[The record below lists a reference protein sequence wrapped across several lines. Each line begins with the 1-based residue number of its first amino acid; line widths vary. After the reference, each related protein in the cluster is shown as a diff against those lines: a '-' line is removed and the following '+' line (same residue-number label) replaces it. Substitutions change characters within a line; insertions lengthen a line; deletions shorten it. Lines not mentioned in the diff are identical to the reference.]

1 MPPKSNVSVNQSRIC
16 TEPCQWPAGFPQGL
30 CMRWAF
36 CCAHHAPS
44 AGFCLHCACPPSSA
58 DTSTD
63 RYVTV
68 HWIQLFVSRFP
79 CKDGGFLTSTW
90 LKRPATGHFQPPSQL
105 LLGYLQYN
113 FSPFKNQTEFAEFNE
128 TQKRYQAA
136 ISLRQICS
144 AWRACLEDLLFDDI
158 KDHRRIFLY
167 GEGHWIESSPNCC
180 LLLEQRSFTLL

>member
-1 MPPKSNVSVNQSRIC
+1 MPVTSWVSPGSLHALSFLVC
-16 TEPCQWPAGFPQGL
+16 TSCSFSWFLSAL
-30 CMRWAF
+30 CMPTLLCWYEHRPIR
-36 CCAHHAPS
+36 HRPS
-44 AGFCLHCACPPSSA
+44 N
-58 DTSTD
+58 
-63 RYVTV
+63 
-68 HWIQLFVSRFP
+68 IQLFVSRFP

-113 FSPFKNQTEFAEFNE
+113 FSPFKNKTEFAEFNE

-167 GEGHWIESSPNCC
+167 GEGHWIESSPNWC